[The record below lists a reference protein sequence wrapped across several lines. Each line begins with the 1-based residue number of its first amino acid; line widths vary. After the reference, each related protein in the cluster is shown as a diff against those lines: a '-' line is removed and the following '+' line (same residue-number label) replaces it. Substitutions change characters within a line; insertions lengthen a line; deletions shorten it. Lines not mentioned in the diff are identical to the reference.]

1 MNKIV
6 NVYKIMPITKKDV
19 LNVLNLLKNNYFH
32 DEPLNASTMLIE
44 ENASV
49 IQLENYCKSYLDKG
63 ISLMAVSEDGVVIG
77 AILNNIMRR
86 NDVNNCNNENCKES
100 PKFNDITTFL
110 DKAEREVDIFNQYP
124 NVDLIMDMKII
135 TVDKAYRGHGIC
147 KALVDKTKELALEL
161 GCQMMFL
168 ECSSYFTA
176 KTAEGFGF
184 KRIYLLPFLNYVNE
198 QGEIVFKTQPPHT
211 HFRIYV
217 LVL

>member
-1 MNKIV
+1 MC
-6 NVYKIMPITKKDV
+6 
-19 LNVLNLLKNNYFH
+19 F
-32 DEPLNASTMLIE
+32 SF
-44 ENASV
+44 
-49 IQLENYCKSYLDKG
+49 YLG

-147 KALVDKTKELALEL
+147 KALVDKTKYSRKLFTFIWFPSLL
-161 GCQMMFL
+161 VRVVVYYL
-168 ECSSYFTA
+168 IICS
-176 KTAEGFGF
+176 
-184 KRIYLLPFLNYVNE
+184 NV
-198 QGEIVFKTQPPHT
+198 
-211 HFRIYV
+211 
-217 LVL
+217 